1 MAFRRNKVK
10 VDLASYPPYFF
21 LAPRKFGKTTW
32 WNNLVV
38 EAWGDESKGLLIS
51 CGQEEGY
58 HALDDINYDVAKVWS
73 QEYDEEDDS
82 RGLVQ
87 IVDDLIENNKE
98 YGIKGVCFDT
108 LDTFVDIATTEVLRL
123 HKIEKKTPC
132 KSLNDAFGGFRRG
145 VDRLLEIM
153 DEQIDRLRDA
163 GFAVF
168 ILCHTKLKEKTD
180 ILSGEKYEQLTNNLQ
195 DGIFGHFADKSQ
207 MVMIG
212 AIDREIN
219 NGKVVSEER
228 LIHLRGN
235 SLIDAGSR
243 FEELPETITLNPR
256 DFLDTFEAAVKGQM
270 KKPATDAQIKKMKKE
285 EAAAQ
290 EKKAEQ
296 SLKKQQAAREFD
308 EDRNL
313 ELIATIKDNLGLA
326 DEEAKEEIKKVMAEY
341 GIKNF
346 KTTNISTEG
355 LQKIVDILI

>member
-1 MAFRRNKVK
+1 
-10 VDLASYPPYFF
+10 
-21 LAPRKFGKTTW
+21 
-32 WNNLVV
+32 
-38 EAWGDESKGLLIS
+38 
-51 CGQEEGY
+51 
-58 HALDDINYDVAKVWS
+58 
-73 QEYDEEDDS
+73 
-82 RGLVQ
+82 
-87 IVDDLIENNKE
+87 
-98 YGIKGVCFDT
+98 
-108 LDTFVDIATTEVLRL
+108 
-123 HKIEKKTPC
+123 
-132 KSLNDAFGGFRRG
+132 
-145 VDRLLEIM
+145 M

>member
-132 KSLNDAFGGFRRG
+132 KSLNDAFGG
-145 VDRLLEIM
+145 
-153 DEQIDRLRDA
+153 
-163 GFAVF
+163 
-168 ILCHTKLKEKTD
+168 
-180 ILSGEKYEQLTNNLQ
+180 S
-195 DGIFGHFADKSQ
+195 
-207 MVMIG
+207 
-212 AIDREIN
+212 
-219 NGKVVSEER
+219 
-228 LIHLRGN
+228 
-235 SLIDAGSR
+235 
-243 FEELPETITLNPR
+243 TL
-256 DFLDTFEAAVKGQM
+256 
-270 KKPATDAQIKKMKKE
+270 
-285 EAAAQ
+285 
-290 EKKAEQ
+290 
-296 SLKKQQAAREFD
+296 
-308 EDRNL
+308 
-313 ELIATIKDNLGLA
+313 
-326 DEEAKEEIKKVMAEY
+326 Y
-341 GIKNF
+341 
-346 KTTNISTEG
+346 
-355 LQKIVDILI
+355 